1 MTSKPRGGHRHHK
14 DLQLCR
20 QVFDA
25 LTYALAELDDPVIDQ
40 LAIASVTPAPTGAR
54 VLVTLVP
61 SHDDLDVDTALAHLR
76 DADDELREEVAAEIT
91 RKRAPELVFR
101 IGHRDEMQ

>member
-1 MTSKPRGGHRHHK
+1 MYNRK

-25 LTYALAELDDPVIDQ
+25 LTYALAEVDDPIIDD
-40 LAIASVTPAPTGAR
+40 LVLASVVPAPSAAR
-54 VLVTLVP
+54 VQVTLVP
-61 SHDDLDVDTALAHLR
+61 SHDEIDPDDALAR
-76 DADDELREEVAAEIT
+76 VREIADELREEVAAEVT

-101 IGHRDEMQ
+101 IGRPDELPH

>member
-1 MTSKPRGGHRHHK
+1 MRPHK

-20 QVFDA
+20 QVLETLA
-25 LTYALAELDDPVIDQ
+25 LALAELDDPLIAE
-40 LAIASVTPAPTGAR
+40 LAVASVVPAPSAAR

-61 SHDDLDVDTALAHLR
+61 TREDLDVEAALARVHE
-76 DADDELREEVAAEIT
+76 ASDELREEVAADVT

-101 IGHRDEMQ
+101 IGRPDEL

>member
-1 MTSKPRGGHRHHK
+1 MRQHK

-20 QVFDA
+20 QVLET
-25 LTYALAELDDPVIDQ
+25 LTFALAELGDPLIDE
-40 LAIASVTPAPTGAR
+40 LAVASVVPAPSAAR

-61 SHDDLDVDTALAHLR
+61 IREDLDVDDALAR
-76 DADDELREEVAAEIT
+76 VQAAIEDLREEVASDVN

-101 IGHRDEMQ
+101 IGNRDEL